1 MFSNFGSARYFNKC
15 LPYTFVL
22 LQKILICGYRGV
34 VLSNNL
40 ILFRKFFGNFFAITR
55 AKYDHYV
62 YFNVYQL
69 DVSQYCYFEFMNPRA
84 SKVLVHTS
92 TRNPDKLV
100 TLGMIERLE
109 NSNFILES
117 KTKIKK

>member
-1 MFSNFGSARYFNKC
+1 M
-15 LPYTFVL
+15 
-22 LQKILICGYRGV
+22 
-34 VLSNNL
+34 
-40 ILFRKFFGNFFAITR
+40 
-55 AKYDHYV
+55 
-62 YFNVYQL
+62 FNVYQL